1 MWQHSWFWSWVLV
14 SSLDFVFNKVYLT
27 HQIKLKP
34 NNQKT
39 VNFVPVT
46 ITRTSIAEI
55 IVLAI
60 LILIS
65 FYVQVIVQ
73 PGINHQMTSEM
84 VKEASDWFDK
94 FFKP

>member
-1 MWQHSWFWSWVLV
+1 MP
-14 SSLDFVFNKVYLT
+14 
-27 HQIKLKP
+27 I
-34 NNQKT
+34 
-39 VNFVPVT
+39 T

-65 FYVQVIVQ
+65 FYVQLIAQ
-73 PGINHQMTSEM
+73 PGIGHQMTSEM